1 MVQATHAISGLY
13 AITPDCADT
22 AQLLRLAE
30 DALSGGADVLQYRN
44 KRADKLLRLN
54 QAERLLELTRQFS
67 VPLIIN
73 DDIDLAL
80 QINAEGVH
88 LGATDAKLSHAR
100 DALGRQKI
108 IGISC
113 YNSMSRAR
121 EAVSAGA
128 DYLAFGSFYS
138 SRIKPDA
145 VTASV
150 DLLRAARAEFDIA
163 LVAIGG
169 ITLQNAAPLIR
180 AGADAVA
187 VISALFDVA
196 DIKSTARIFS
206 ELFNQST
213 T

>member
-1 MVQATHAISGLY
+1 M
-13 AITPDCADT
+13 
-22 AQLLRLAE
+22 
-30 DALSGGADVLQYRN
+30 
-44 KRADKLLRLN
+44 LRLN

-73 DDIDLAL
+73 DDVDLAF
-80 QINAEGVH
+80 QINADGVH
-88 LGATDAKLSHAR
+88 LGAADIKLSQAR
-100 DALGRQKI
+100 DALGKQKI

-121 EAVSAGA
+121 EAVTAGA

-145 VTASV
+145 VTASL
-150 DLLRAARAEFDIA
+150 DLLRAARAEFAIS

-169 ITLQNAAPLIR
+169 ITLQNAVPLIK

-187 VISALFDVA
+187 VISALFDTA
-196 DIKSTARIFS
+196 DIKCTSRNFS